1 MVEKPSVEL
10 KALLEGRQSLEDTT
24 PAVRSWARLYIY
36 WAAEEVIEQPTR
48 ESRNR
53 ALKKVPANIRDAAR
67 QEAIRL
73 WELKRCTPSK
83 ST

>member
-36 WAAEEVIEQPTR
+36 LAAEEVIEQPTR
-48 ESRNR
+48 AARNG
-53 ALKKVPANIRDAAR
+53 ALEKVPANIRDAAR

-73 WELKRCTPSK
+73 WELKRCAGRG
-83 ST
+83 

>member
-1 MVEKPSVEL
+1 MVERPSVEL

-36 WAAEEVIEQPTR
+36 LAAEEVIEQPTR
-48 ESRNR
+48 AARNA
-53 ALKKVPANIRDAAR
+53 ALEKVPANIRDAAR

-73 WELKRCTPSK
+73 WELKRCAGRG
-83 ST
+83 